1 MIPRL
6 ALVVA
11 AVSVSSLALR
21 ELAAE
26 GKERYDMWAKEKV
39 RYLADRV
46 RKDPHNAQLRVLLG
60 NALYED
66 GHHYEAE
73 SHLQKALELQPG
85 YAEAHC
91 NLAVILHAESRLGE
105 AERHYQAALEVDT
118 SLVEAK
124 AGLGALWCR
133 TKRQNE
139 GIALLERV
147 IGFDPNRIN
156 ARYNLAVAYHKIGD
170 YARAIEHLG
179 VVLEQKPT
187 YPGGR
192 RGLAQARFSR
202 GLILLTGKKPQ
213 QALAQFDAAVK
224 LVRDDADI
232 YYAQGIAH
240 MRLDQLEPAERAFTA
255 AVELQEDHVPA
266 LHNLGTVMEKAGRK
280 TEAEYYFIQ
289 VQALT
294 PHLHTIEAA
303 REATYNEEYLMR

>member
-6 ALVVA
+6 VVVA
-11 AVSVSSLALR
+11 AVSLSSLAFR

-66 GHHYEAE
+66 GHLFEAE
-73 SHLQKALELQPG
+73 SHLKKALELQPR

-91 NLAVILHAESRLGE
+91 NLAVILHSESRLGE

-133 TKRQNE
+133 TKRHNE
-139 GIALLERV
+139 GIGLLEKV
-147 IGFDPNRIN
+147 VGLDPSRIN
-156 ARYNLAVAYHKIGD
+156 ARYNLAVAYHKVGD
-170 YARAIEHLG
+170 YPRAIGHLEA
-179 VVLEQKPT
+179 VREQSPT
-187 YPGGR
+187 YPGAR

-202 GLILLTGKKPQ
+202 GLILLTGKKPEEALQ
-213 QALAQFDAAVK
+213 QLEAAVK
-224 LVRDDADI
+224 LVMDDADI
-232 YYAQGIAH
+232 YYAKGIAH
-240 MRLDQLEPAERAFTA
+240 MRLHQLGPAERAFTA
-255 AVELQEDHVPA
+255 AVELEDDHVPA

>member
-1 MIPRL
+1 MV
-6 ALVVA
+6 VVA
-11 AVSVSSLALR
+11 AVSLSSLVFP

-66 GHHYEAE
+66 GHLYEAE
-73 SHLQKALELQPG
+73 SHLQKALELQPR

-91 NLAVILHAESRLGE
+91 NLAVILHSESRLGE
-105 AERHYQAALEVDT
+105 AEKHYQAALEVDT

-133 TKRQNE
+133 TKRHNE
-139 GIALLERV
+139 GIGLLEEV
-147 IGFDPNRIN
+147 VGLDPSRIN
-156 ARYNLAVAYHKIGD
+156 ARYNLAVAYHKVGD
-170 YARAIEHLG
+170 YPRAIEQLEA
-179 VVLEQKPT
+179 VLEQSPT
-187 YPGGR
+187 YPGAR

-202 GLILLTGKKPQ
+202 GLILLTGKKPEG
-213 QALAQFDAAVK
+213 ALRQLEAAVK
-224 LVRDDADI
+224 LVMDDADI
-232 YYAQGIAH
+232 YYAKGIAH
-240 MRLDQLEPAERAFTA
+240 MRLDQLKPAERAFTA
-255 AVELQEDHVPA
+255 AVELEDDHVPA

-303 REATYNEEYLMR
+303 RQATYNEEYLMR